1 MFSYCTQRQRYPFLQ
16 SQDGPDI
23 ATSDR
28 KISLR
33 QYNVSMSWHAHAM
46 GKLLTHATCQL
57 LSLFPQRILSVANV
71 KEIVDSIDRA
81 LICPGNPDPEMVEL
95 FERRGDSIITAD
107 NYHSMQA
114 V

>member
-1 MFSYCTQRQRYPFLQ
+1 M
-16 SQDGPDI
+16 
-23 ATSDR
+23 
-28 KISLR
+28 
-33 QYNVSMSWHAHAM
+33 
-46 GKLLTHATCQL
+46 
-57 LSLFPQRILSVANV
+57 ANV